1 MGDVIERTETL
12 AAEPAYALGGLLGV
26 PVPDVA
32 GGAGLPLLWHWC
44 YLLDRPAQTDLG
56 PDGHPVRG
64 VLPAPPAPGL
74 RRMWAGGRVR
84 ASGVL
89 RCGEP
94 ATRLTRVLSMAD
106 KVGRTGPMTF
116 VVVGHQ
122 IVQRDQVVVDEEQDI
137 VYRAPVTAGRPAG
150 QAAAPASAPD
160 AADAPVVQAGDGEWE
175 IPVSPTL
182 LFRFSALT
190 YNAHRIHYDRD
201 FARDV
206 EGYPG
211 LLTHGPLQ
219 ALAMAEGA
227 RASASAA
234 AAGAGAG
241 ASGAP
246 GRERSFEY
254 RLVSP
259 LFDHQG
265 MVVSAV
271 PGEGAIETAV
281 RDLNG
286 RQTARGTLRL
296 AVLVGPAAHER
307 GPGHQGHHLA
317 VLVPGH
323 VLEDHDALARPTR
336 RQPLLAHGRLPV
348 DRVAVPDR
356 GRETRVAEAQVG
368 HDRALGQM
376 TDREPDQDR
385 HRQQAVDQALAELGL
400 LAEGGIEMQRLR
412 VHGHR
417 AEQRVVRLAQRPPGR
432 VLVEDAG
439 LELLEPQPAL
449 AHHWHGR

>member
-1 MGDVIERTETL
+1 MRRQSILAAMTDVSERTETL
-12 AAEPAYALGGLLGV
+12 AAEPGYARGGLLGV
-26 PVPDVA
+26 PVPDLA

-44 YLLDRPAQTDLG
+44 YLLDRPAQADLG

-94 ATRLTRVLSMAD
+94 ATRLTRVLSMTD

-122 IVQRDQVVVDEEQDI
+122 IVQRDHVVVDEEQDI
-137 VYRAPVTAGRPAG
+137 VYRAPVTAAAG
-150 QAAAPASAPD
+150 SAG
-160 AADAPVVQAGDGEWE
+160 AGAGAGAEGADSAGAPVLPPGAGERE

-219 ALAMAEGA
+219 ALAMAEAA
-227 RASASAA
+227 RA
-234 AAGAGAG
+234 AAGA
-241 ASGAP
+241 ASGGPAS
-246 GRERSFEY
+246 RDRFFEY

-271 PGEGAIETAV
+271 PSTDATSTAV
-281 RDLNG
+281 RDRYG
-286 RQTARGTLRL
+286 RRTAHGTLR
-296 AVLVGPAAHER
+296 
-307 GPGHQGHHLA
+307 
-317 VLVPGH
+317 
-323 VLEDHDALARPTR
+323 
-336 RQPLLAHGRLPV
+336 
-348 DRVAVPDR
+348 
-356 GRETRVAEAQVG
+356 
-368 HDRALGQM
+368 
-376 TDREPDQDR
+376 
-385 HRQQAVDQALAELGL
+385 
-400 LAEGGIEMQRLR
+400 
-412 VHGHR
+412 
-417 AEQRVVRLAQRPPGR
+417 
-432 VLVEDAG
+432 
-439 LELLEPQPAL
+439 
-449 AHHWHGR
+449 

>member
-1 MGDVIERTETL
+1 MTDVIERTETL
-12 AAEPAYALGGLLGV
+12 ADEPAYALGGLLGV
-26 PVPDVA
+26 PVPDLA

-44 YLLDRPAQTDLG
+44 YLLDRPAQADLG

-84 ASGVL
+84 ACGVL

-94 ATRLTRVLSMAD
+94 ATRLTRVLSMTD

-122 IVQRDQVVVDEEQDI
+122 IMQRDQVVVDEEQDI
-137 VYRAPVTAGRPAG
+137 VYRAPTTAVGSAEAAEPGGAVEAG
-150 QAAAPASAPD
+150 GAE
-160 AADAPVVQAGDGEWE
+160 VVPAGDGERE

-219 ALAMAEGA
+219 ALAMAEAA
-227 RASASAA
+227 RAAEGASPDTSAA
-234 AAGAGAG
+234 LA
-241 ASGAP
+241 
-246 GRERSFEY
+246 RERYFEY

-265 MVVSAV
+265 MFVSAV
-271 PGEGAIETAV
+271 TGEGSTSTAV
-281 RDLNG
+281 RDRYG
-286 RQTARGTLRL
+286 RRTAQGTLR
-296 AVLVGPAAHER
+296 
-307 GPGHQGHHLA
+307 
-317 VLVPGH
+317 
-323 VLEDHDALARPTR
+323 
-336 RQPLLAHGRLPV
+336 
-348 DRVAVPDR
+348 
-356 GRETRVAEAQVG
+356 
-368 HDRALGQM
+368 
-376 TDREPDQDR
+376 
-385 HRQQAVDQALAELGL
+385 
-400 LAEGGIEMQRLR
+400 
-412 VHGHR
+412 
-417 AEQRVVRLAQRPPGR
+417 
-432 VLVEDAG
+432 
-439 LELLEPQPAL
+439 
-449 AHHWHGR
+449 

>member
-12 AAEPAYALGGLLGV
+12 AVGPADALGGLLDV
-26 PVPDVA
+26 PVPDLA

-44 YLLDRPAQTDLG
+44 YLLDRPAQADLG

-94 ATRLTRVLSMAD
+94 ATRLTRVLSMTD

-137 VYRAPVTAGRPAG
+137 VYRAAVTAARA
-150 QAAAPASAPD
+150 D
-160 AADAPVVQAGDGEWE
+160 AADTAEGAVVPAGDGERE

-219 ALAMAEGA
+219 ALAMAEAARAAAFTGA
-227 RASASAA
+227 AASASP
-234 AAGAGAG
+234 
-241 ASGAP
+241 AP
-246 GRERSFEY
+246 ARYFEY

-265 MVVSAV
+265 
-271 PGEGAIETAV
+271 
-281 RDLNG
+281 
-286 RQTARGTLRL
+286 
-296 AVLVGPAAHER
+296 
-307 GPGHQGHHLA
+307 HQGGAHSIEA
-317 VLVPGH
+317 LV
-323 VLEDHDALARPTR
+323 ALRP
-336 RQPLLAHGRLPV
+336 
-348 DRVAVPDR
+348 
-356 GRETRVAEAQVG
+356 
-368 HDRALGQM
+368 
-376 TDREPDQDR
+376 
-385 HRQQAVDQALAELGL
+385 AVDGFVGRADGL
-400 LAEGGIEMQRLR
+400 FG
-412 VHGHR
+412 
-417 AEQRVVRLAQRPPGR
+417 
-432 VLVEDAG
+432 
-439 LELLEPQPAL
+439 
-449 AHHWHGR
+449 

>member
-1 MGDVIERTETL
+1 MTDVIERTETL
-12 AAEPAYALGGLLGV
+12 AAEPACALGGLLGV
-26 PVPDVA
+26 PVPDLS

-44 YLLDRPAQTDLG
+44 YLLDRTAQADLG

-94 ATRLTRVLSMAD
+94 ATRLTRVLSMTE

-137 VYRAPVTAGRPAG
+137 VYRAPVARAGSAEATDAG
-150 QAAAPASAPD
+150 GAA
-160 AADAPVVQAGDGEWE
+160 VVPAGDGERE

-219 ALAMAEGA
+219 ALVMAEAARAAEGA
-227 RASASAA
+227 GPAASAA
-234 AAGAGAG
+234 SAASA
-241 ASGAP
+241 
-246 GRERSFEY
+246 RERYFEY

-265 MVVSAV
+265 MIVSAV
-271 PGEGAIETAV
+271 PGEGSTGTAV
-281 RDLNG
+281 RDRYG
-286 RQTARGTLRL
+286 RRTAQGTLR
-296 AVLVGPAAHER
+296 
-307 GPGHQGHHLA
+307 
-317 VLVPGH
+317 
-323 VLEDHDALARPTR
+323 
-336 RQPLLAHGRLPV
+336 
-348 DRVAVPDR
+348 
-356 GRETRVAEAQVG
+356 
-368 HDRALGQM
+368 
-376 TDREPDQDR
+376 
-385 HRQQAVDQALAELGL
+385 
-400 LAEGGIEMQRLR
+400 
-412 VHGHR
+412 
-417 AEQRVVRLAQRPPGR
+417 
-432 VLVEDAG
+432 
-439 LELLEPQPAL
+439 
-449 AHHWHGR
+449 